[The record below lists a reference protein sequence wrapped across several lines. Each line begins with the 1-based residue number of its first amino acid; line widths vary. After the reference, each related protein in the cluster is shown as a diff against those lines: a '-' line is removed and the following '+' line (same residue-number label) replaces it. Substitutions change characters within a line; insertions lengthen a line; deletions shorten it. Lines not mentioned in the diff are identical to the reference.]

1 MKIAEKVKGVFRRRP
16 RQIDLED
23 YLTKLKEKGLHPDG
37 TAVLDPRPM
46 APPIGY
52 NRQPSLVDQIREMVR
67 SEHLARAAAAAGA
80 ETFEE
85 ADDFDVQDDYD
96 LQSPWENE
104 FDPPVVEIY
113 EAGRQVLAEKE
124 KEAAEAAKKPPGKPK
139 AKPKEAVP
147 PSDGPDRSDE

>member
-16 RQIDLED
+16 RQIELEE
-23 YLTKLKEKGLHPDG
+23 YLAKLKAKGLHPDG

-52 NRQPSLVDQIREMVR
+52 IRQPSLVDQIREMVR
-67 SEHLARAAAAAGA
+67 SEHLARAAMAAGK

-85 ADDFDVQDDYD
+85 ADDFDIDDEYD
-96 LQSPWENE
+96 MQSPWENE

-113 EAGRQVLAEKE
+113 EAGRQVLAEKAKAE
-124 KEAAEAAKKPPGKPK
+124 KEPPAPPAKPK
-139 AKPKEAVP
+139 AKAKEAPP
-147 PSDGPDRSDE
+147 PSDGPDD